1 MKKSNTEEQIHARLR
16 ELSAEVR
23 RMRHEFSDDQRRPSR
38 VERLAGKIEKSRL
51 KSKPPEE
58 K

>member
-23 RMRHEFSDDQRRPSR
+23 RLRREFSDDQRRPSR
-38 VERLAGKIEKSRL
+38 AERLTSKMTPASP
-51 KSKPPEE
+51 KSKAP
-58 K
+58 KA

>member
-23 RMRHEFSDDQRRPSR
+23 RLRREFSDDQRRPSR
-38 VERLAGKIEKSRL
+38 AERLTSKMTPASP
-51 KSKPPEE
+51 KSKPS
-58 K
+58 KA